1 MDRPR
6 ANIKRLLHN
15 AVTKDGKAGVVV
27 AQRDD
32 GAEFELVFDAVNL
45 PQIIDDLQ
53 TLAGRLRHIR
63 EGLGDKM
70 AGIAPVSVDSL
81 QPVKRIEFLHNIE
94 DGSRVVRCTL
104 PSGEAVSLCFP
115 RLMAGEIAAAFSPQ
129 PQ

>member
-6 ANIKRLLHN
+6 ANVKRLLEH
-15 AVTKDGKAGVVV
+15 AVTKDGTIGRVVV
-27 AQRDD
+27 QRDD
-32 GAEFELVFDAVNL
+32 GAEFELVFDAANL
-45 PQIIDDLQ
+45 PEIIDDLQ

-63 EGLGDKM
+63 EGLGDNL
-70 AGIAPVSVDSL
+70 AGIAPVNVDSL

-115 RLMAGEIAAAFSPQ
+115 KPMVREIGAAFSA
-129 PQ
+129 